1 MEAEQKEKSY
11 IVVGEAKPQDYLR
24 DFVALPEDYGSEVYY
39 AREDVREIRRVV
51 FEGLDALDARIDL
64 NKKIA
69 RRHVVIKPNL
79 VAVFHNA
86 GFRVKDMPQSTDPR
100 VFEAVVDYF
109 TRFTDKI
116 TIAEST
122 GGQLGTTAY
131 FKTTGLDRVAKRYGA
146 GLVAFENMAIDRYIL
161 PKAEIMK
168 EVAVPRLLSEAVR
181 GEAFYVSVPK
191 MKTNA
196 YTGVTLGF
204 KNAMG
209 TIPTHLRYRNHSYQI
224 EKKLVDLLYLF
235 KPDLVVIDG
244 IVGAEGVT
252 PGPVD
257 PVDARMVVVSN
268 HSVEADR
275 LTTDMMGI
283 GSKTNKLILEAV
295 ARGYDDPDTE
305 IIGTPRYLN
314 FRPADKSMLSE
325 RFMKNWPKVKLLV
338 GLTPN
343 NKRHVIADIHS
354 VTPEMVREMESM
366 CGGGCLPAISSVF
379 EMYHYARKPVD
390 IEMAVFFGKPVIVNG
405 KEYYFDGD
413 GKPYDREAIRALP
426 MRKLAIGECTRSMKG
441 AANVFSGG
449 CCDIGRTTLAIMAA
463 TRKLVPMFS
472 PANKGV
478 LPMFLAGFQTV
489 RIRRKLIDAGEYVD
503 LPYDQRDHDKVH
515 PIPELSEEEKQKDFI
530 PWPFPPMT
538 ERDKRRLKRDVKIV

>member
-1 MEAEQKEKSY
+1 MEERKSY
-11 IVVGEAKPQDYLR
+11 VVVGRARPQDYLR
-24 DFVALPEDYGSEVYY
+24 DCVALPKDYGSEAYY

-51 FEGLDALDARIDL
+51 FESLDALDARIDL
-64 NKKIA
+64 KKQIGG
-69 RRHVVIKPNL
+69 RHVIVKPNL

-100 VFEAVVDYF
+100 VFEAVVDYM

-146 GLVAFENMAIDRYIL
+146 GLVAFENTPIDRYIL
-161 PKAEIMK
+161 PRAEIMK

-196 YTGVTLGF
+196 YTGVTLSF

-235 KPDLVVIDG
+235 KPDLVVVDG

-268 HSVEADR
+268 QCVEADR

-283 GSKTNKLILEAV
+283 GSETNKLITEAV
-295 ARGYDDPDTE
+295 ARGYGDPDVE
-305 IIGTPRYLN
+305 IIGEPRWLQ
-314 FRPADKSMLSE
+314 FRPADKSMLSG
-325 RFMKNWPKVKLLV
+325 RFRENWPRVKILV

-343 NKRHVIADIHS
+343 NHKHVITDINA
-354 VTPEMVREMESM
+354 VTPEMVREMEMM
-366 CGGGCLPAISSVF
+366 CGGGCLPAMTSIF
-379 EMYHYARKPVD
+379 EMYHYAKKPVD
-390 IEMAVFFGKPVIVNG
+390 IKLAVLFGKPVPVDG

-413 GKPYDREAIRALP
+413 GKAYDRAAIRALP
-426 MRKLAIGECTRSMKG
+426 MRKLAIGECTRGIKD
-441 AANVFSGG
+441 AADVFSGG
-449 CCDIGRTTLAIMAA
+449 CVDVGRATLAIMAA
-463 TRKLVPMFS
+463 TRRLVPMFS
-472 PANKGV
+472 PGNKGV
-478 LPMFLAGFQTV
+478 LPMFLAGLQTV
-489 RIRRKLIDAGEYVD
+489 RIRRKLIGAGEYVD

-515 PIPELSEEEKQKDFI
+515 PIPKLSEEDMRKDYI

-538 ERDKRRLKRDVKIV
+538 EQNKKRLKRDVKIV

>member
-1 MEAEQKEKSY
+1 MENKEKSY
-11 IVVGEAKPQDYLR
+11 IIIGEAKPQGYLR
-24 DFVALPEDYGSEVYY
+24 DFVALPENYGSAAYY
-39 AREDVREIRRVV
+39 AREDVKEIRRVV
-51 FEGLDALDARIDL
+51 FESLDALDARIGL
-64 NKKIA
+64 NEKIA
-69 RRHVVIKPNL
+69 GRRVIIKPNL

-86 GFRVKDMPQSTDPR
+86 GFKVKDMPQSTDPR
-100 VFEAVVDYF
+100 VFEAVVDYM

-116 TIAEST
+116 TLAEST

-131 FKTTGLDRVAKRYGA
+131 FKIVGLDRIAKRYNA
-146 GLVAFENMAIDRYIL
+146 ELVAFENMPIDRYIL

-168 EVAVPRLLSEAVR
+168 EVAVPRLLSEVVR
-181 GEAFYVSVPK
+181 GEAYYVSVPK

-257 PVDARMVVVSN
+257 PVDSRMVVVSN

-283 GSKTNKLILEAV
+283 GSKTNQLIIEAV
-295 ARGYDDPDTE
+295 SRGYDDPEVE
-305 IIGTPRYLN
+305 IIGTPRYLH

-325 RFMKNWPKVKLLV
+325 RFMKNWPKIKLLV

-343 NKRHVIADIHS
+343 NDKHLITDIHS
-354 VTPEMVREMESM
+354 VTPEIVREMEGM
-366 CGGGCLPAISSVF
+366 CGGGCLPAVSTIL
-379 EMYHYARKPVD
+379 EMYLYAKKPVD
-390 IEMAVFFGKPVIVNG
+390 IELAVFFGRPVLVNG
-405 KEYYFDGD
+405 KEYYFDGN
-413 GKPYDREAIRALP
+413 GKPYDRAAIKALP
-426 MRKLAIGECTRSMKG
+426 MRKLAIGECTRSMRD
-441 AANVFSGG
+441 AATIFSGG
-449 CCDIGRTTLAIMAA
+449 CVDVGRTTLAIMAA
-463 TRKLVPMFS
+463 TRRLVPMFS
-472 PANKGV
+472 LGNKGV
-478 LPMFLAGFQTV
+478 VPMFLAGFQTV

-503 LPYDQRDHDKVH
+503 LPYDQKDHDKIH
-515 PIPELSEEEKQKDFI
+515 PIPELSDEDMQKDYL

-538 ERDKRRLKRDVKIV
+538 AKDKRRLKRDVKIV